1 MDFFIYMGRRI
12 LIPIMKGLNMYEDN
26 SKKGKF
32 HMLKFKLFMCIS
44 DCGWGGVKNLPQF
57 LCSKRRVGRSEVIS
71 YIESQ
76 DL

>member
-1 MDFFIYMGRRI
+1 
-12 LIPIMKGLNMYEDN
+12 MKINT
-26 SKKGKF
+26 KKGKF

-76 DL
+76 DS